1 MEQNRLYDLI
11 RKYADDMA
19 TPEEVQELHEWY
31 QTVNTSAPV
40 EWPAVDPGEKQLL
53 QERLWQHL
61 KPQHASRLR
70 VIRMAT
76 RAAACLL
83 VLAGAWMAWRYMG
96 NKGPD
101 LISIQNPSGKVTAIS
116 LPDSSHVWLNAASTL
131 RYAKA
136 FSSHREVFLDGE
148 GYFDVAED
156 AAHPFVVHAGQL
168 TTTVLGTSFDV
179 RSFATETHTTVTVI
193 RGKVQVENQ
202 HSLLDRL
209 TPARQL
215 QWNEKSRQS
224 RTVSV
229 DTAHTLAWQ
238 HGQLQFDDE
247 TLEEIAGTL
256 SRWYNVKFIFK
267 DQSSRSYRM
276 IGSFNNTEPLS
287 QVLTAMSS
295 LVDLHWTFSEK
306 DRTVTLSGRAH
317 Q

>member
-1 MEQNRLYDLI
+1 MEQTRLYDLI
-11 RKYADDMA
+11 RKYADDKA

-31 QTVNTSAPV
+31 HTVHTAEPV
-40 EWPAVDPGEKQLL
+40 EWPADDPKEKQLL
-53 QERLWQHL
+53 QQRLWEHL
-61 KPQHASRLR
+61 KPPPQSRLR
-70 VIRMAT
+70 VLRMIT
-76 RAAACLL
+76 RAAACLV
-83 VLAGAWMAWRYMG
+83 VLAGAWMAWRYLG

-101 LISIQNPSGKVTAIS
+101 LISIQNPSGKVTQIT

-131 RYAKA
+131 QYAKA

-156 AAHPFVVHAGQL
+156 AAHPFVVHSGQL
-168 TTTVLGTSFDV
+168 TTTVLGTSFNV
-179 RSFATETHTTVTVI
+179 RSFTTETHTTVTVI
-193 RGKVQVENQ
+193 RGKVQVEKQ
-202 HSLLDRL
+202 DSLLDRL

-215 QWNEKSRQS
+215 QWDENLRQS

-247 TLEEIAGTL
+247 TLEDIAGTL
-256 SRWYNVKFIFK
+256 SRWYNVKIIFK
-267 DQSSRSYRM
+267 DQSLRSYRL

-287 QVLTAMSS
+287 QVLTAMSN

-306 DRTVTLSGRAH
+306 DRTVTLSGKGP